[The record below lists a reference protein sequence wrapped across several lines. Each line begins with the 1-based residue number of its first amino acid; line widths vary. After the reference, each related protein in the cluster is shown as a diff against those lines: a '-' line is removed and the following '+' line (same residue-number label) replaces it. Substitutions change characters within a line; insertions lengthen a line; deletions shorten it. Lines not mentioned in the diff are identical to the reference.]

1 MTTDRANLSAESIAD
16 CKARADVYRT
26 LERHFSRLTTMQCPA
41 TWEERMRKM
50 AESWEGV
57 ASKEISHDD

>member
-16 CKARADVYRT
+16 CKARADVYRQM
-26 LERHFSRLTTMQCPA
+26 ERYFSRLTTKQCPA
-41 TWEERMRKM
+41 TLEARMRKM

-57 ASKEISHDD
+57 TSKENGYD